1 MIGMDNQP
9 PATIRQRI
17 IDLLTENSMTARELS
32 QALGIR
38 EREVLVHLDHAART
52 VKGARR
58 KLRTA
63 PFQCLNCGY
72 DFPDRKK
79 FTRPGRCPKCKQSH
93 IQEPRFII
101 E

>member
-1 MIGMDNQP
+1 MENQT

-17 IDLLTENSMTARELS
+17 IDLLTENEMTARELS

-38 EREVLVHLDHAART
+38 EKDVLLHLDHAART
-52 VKGARR
+52 VKGAGR
-58 KLRTA
+58 KLRVE

-72 DFPDRKK
+72 GFPDRSK

-93 IQEPRFII
+93 IQEPRFSIK
-101 E
+101 